1 MKIAVIGSGIA
12 GLGAAWALDGHHE
25 VTLFEAEG
33 RLGGHTN
40 TVTTPD
46 GIAVDTGFIVYNE
59 ATYPNLTAF
68 FSHLGVATQDSDM
81 SFGCSIEDGRLE
93 YCGDNLL
100 TLFAQKRNL
109 LSPRFHQMWRDIL
122 RFYREAPAGIARL
135 EPQESLGELLRAG
148 GYSTAFIEDHLLPMG
163 AAIWSSTESEME
175 AYPAEAF
182 VRFFKN
188 HKLVKFAGRPR
199 WSTVKGGSRS
209 YVARIVQ
216 DLETAGVKTPGA
228 ALSVRRTEDAV
239 FITGPDG
246 REEAYDEVILA
257 CHSDEA
263 LLLLADADETEEQF
277 LGAIPYAKNVAV
289 LHRDESLLPRRE
301 AARAAWCYLRDRGTD
316 AAAVTYDMN
325 RLQGIDPSRPLLV
338 TLNPGREPDPALT
351 FGRFEYDHPQ
361 FTAEGMAVQRVFN
374 RIQGVRRTWFAG
386 AWLGYGFHEDG
397 LRSGLRAALR
407 LGGSIPWEFA
417 DGDVDG
423 GPWVRGEDADGYA
436 MAAAE

>member
-163 AAIWSSTESEME
+163 AAIWST
-175 AYPAEAF
+175 PAEQMLDFPALSF
-182 VRFFKN
+182 LRFFDN
-188 HKLVKFAGRPR
+188 HGLLRVQDRIPWR
-199 WSTVKGGSRS
+199 TVTGGARS
-209 YVARIVQ
+209 YIERIMAGFRGEVRTGTPVVKVTRESDGVTVRDNQGHEARFDQ
-216 DLETAGVKTPGA
+216 
-228 ALSVRRTEDAV
+228 
-239 FITGPDG
+239 
-246 REEAYDEVILA
+246 VILA
-257 CHSDEA
+257 AHADQSRRLMGEPSAEEA
-263 LLLLADADETEEQF
+263 EI
-277 LGAIPYAKNVAV
+277 LGSFAYAPNTAI
-289 LHRDESLLPRRE
+289 LHTDPALMPKRRRAWASWNYMTGAGGPRE
-301 AARAAWCYLRDRGTD
+301 HVS
-316 AAAVTYDMN
+316 VTYWMN
-325 RLQGIDPSRPLLV
+325 RLQGLPAETQLFVS
-338 TLNPGREPDPALT
+338 LNPHLEPDPARTLA
-351 FGRFEYDHPQ
+351 RFVYDHPM
-361 FTAEGMAVQRVFN
+361 FDAAAIRAQRALPS
-374 RIQGVRRTWFAG
+374 IQGVGGIWYCGSWCGF
-386 AWLGYGFHEDG
+386 GFHEDA
-397 LRSGLRAALR
+397 LASGLAVAEALGCARPWQVTEVSPAFAHATPERPVDGPRAA
-407 LGGSIPWEFA
+407 
-417 DGDVDG
+417 
-423 GPWVRGEDADGYA
+423 
-436 MAAAE
+436 AA